1 MLFDLVPLFLSD
13 FNGSLLGLAAGAAT
27 VLLARMHERDH
38 GRLRLDGVLFACKGT
53 LAAALATSGYFSDQG
68 ARAAPLI
75 GMGTD
80 LSQGFLQAGGDGGRL
95 EPASASVA
103 MVPILVLNSEQDGHV
118 GSQGARRA
126 LDDWSC
132 SSQEVQDYGA
142 EGSRSTRRE
151 AVWYDLKAWCGE
163 GANPGHKWYAN
174 ALACEQGEGEGRRQY
189 AALKDD
195 ILSRIAAFL

>member
-1 MLFDLVPLFLSD
+1 MSNRPIRCWSYLVLHEDVVPVVARPLALP
-13 FNGSLLGLAAGAAT
+13 
-27 VLLARMHERDH
+27 RH
-38 GRLRLDGVLFACKGT
+38 T
-53 LAAALATSGYFSDQG
+53 L
-68 ARAAPLI
+68 
-75 GMGTD
+75 
-80 LSQGFLQAGGDGGRL
+80 
-95 EPASASVA
+95 V
-103 MVPILVLNSEQDGHV
+103 VPILILNSEQDGHV

-132 SSQEVQDYGA
+132 SSQEVQDDGA

-151 AVWYDLKAWCGE
+151 AVWYDIKAWCGE

-174 ALACEQGEGEGRRQY
+174 ALACEQGEGAGRRQY